1 MRWMIRGCELVFF
14 YFLILRE
21 GRRGGGERWMYYSPC
36 FLSGRIQTNVC
47 RSFLVQ
53 VVSQSIE
60 RVNGQ

>member
-1 MRWMIRGCELVFF
+1 MRWMIRGCEVFF
-14 YFLILRE
+14 LLIWKE
-21 GRRGGGERWMYYSPC
+21 GGGKRWMYYSPC

-53 VVSQSIE
+53 VVSQSVD